1 MKKLLIKNIKLLVQV
16 EDAPKHVV
24 RGLSMN
30 TLPCIENAYLA
41 IENDTIVDYGSMSD
55 WQGISDWSNL
65 EIIDAEGKI
74 VLPTFCDSHTHAV
87 YAGSREQEY
96 VDRLNGLTYQEIA
109 LRGGGILN
117 SAARMATAT
126 DEKLYTDAYARIQQL
141 IRLGTGAIE
150 IKSGYGLSLETEL
163 KMLRV
168 IQRLKQNLPIPV
180 KATFLGAHAIPPQY
194 KDDRDG
200 YIDLICNQM
209 LPQIH
214 AEQLADYCDVF
225 CEENYFTPTE
235 TIRILSVAKNY
246 GLQPKV
252 HANQLAYS
260 GGVQAGVKVDAV
272 SVDHLE
278 YVGDAEIEALTKSNT
293 IPTILPG
300 AQYFL
305 GLPNPPV
312 RAMLAADLPIA
323 IASDYNP
330 GSCPNG
336 NMWWMLQHAC
346 VAYKITPNEAF
357 NASTINSAYAMGISQ
372 THGSICPGKKAN
384 FIITAPV
391 PSLDYLLYNFGMNN
405 VEAVYINGIMIK

>member
-16 EDAPKHVV
+16 EDSPKHVV

-30 TLPCIENAYLA
+30 ILPCIENAYLA

-96 VDRLNGLTYQEIA
+96 VDRLHGLTYQEIA

-117 SAARMATAT
+117 SAARMGTAT
-126 DEKLYTDAYARIQQL
+126 EEELYTDAYARIQKL

-168 IQRLKQNLPIPV
+168 IQRLKLNLPIAV

-194 KDDRDG
+194 KDDREG
-200 YIDLICNQM
+200 YIDLICNEM

-214 AEQLADYCDVF
+214 TEQLADYCDVF

-246 GLQPKV
+246 GLQPKA

-278 YVGDAEIEALTKSNT
+278 YVGDTEIEALKKSNT
-293 IPTILPG
+293 VPTILPG

-312 RAMLAADLPIA
+312 RAMLEADLPIA

-391 PSLDYLLYNFGMNN
+391 PSLNYLLYNFGMNN
-405 VEAVYINGIMIK
+405 VEAVYIKGEKQI

>member
-126 DEKLYTDAYARIQQL
+126 DEELYTDAYARIQQL

-180 KATFLGAHAIPPQY
+180 KSTFLGAHAIPPQY
-194 KDDRDG
+194 KDDRGG

-405 VEAVYINGIMIK
+405 VEAVYINGKKQV